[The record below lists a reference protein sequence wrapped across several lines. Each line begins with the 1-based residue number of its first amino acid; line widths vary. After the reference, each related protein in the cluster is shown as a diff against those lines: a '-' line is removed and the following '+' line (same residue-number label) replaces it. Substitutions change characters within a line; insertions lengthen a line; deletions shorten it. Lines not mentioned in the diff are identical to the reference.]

1 MIARMIRAGA
11 MVAIALSAPSQS
23 RRATPVQIDDNQPAK
38 KEWNRCLVA
47 ALAAKDYDA
56 FGACTTRY
64 TLNSAGD
71 YDPAKAREVA
81 PSPESSLDMEAFKAR
96 EEIRR
101 AEQDIRRN
109 RSLYR
114 SGLIP

>member
-1 MIARMIRAGA
+1 MIGRVIRAGA
-11 MVAIALSAPSQS
+11 VAGLALSTPCQSQ
-23 RRATPVQIDDNQPAK
+23 RAASVPIDDDQPAK

-56 FGACTTRY
+56 FGACTIRY
-64 TLNSAGD
+64 NLNSAGD
-71 YDPAKAREVA
+71 YDTAKEREVA

>member
-1 MIARMIRAGA
+1 MIAQLTRAGCLLCLT
-11 MVAIALSAPSQS
+11 LSTPCQSQRS
-23 RRATPVQIDDNQPAK
+23 TSVHIDDNQPAK

-47 ALAAKDYDA
+47 ALAAKDHEA

-81 PSPESSLDMEAFKAR
+81 PSPESSLDIEAFKVR

-101 AEQDIRRN
+101 AEQEMRRY